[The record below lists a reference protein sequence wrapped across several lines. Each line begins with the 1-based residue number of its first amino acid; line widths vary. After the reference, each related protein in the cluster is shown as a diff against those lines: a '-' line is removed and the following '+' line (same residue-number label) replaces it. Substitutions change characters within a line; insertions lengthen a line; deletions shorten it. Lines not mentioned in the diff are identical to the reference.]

1 MGEALSRLDGRTTQS
16 VTKDHSLLDLK
27 PMFKLINARIM
38 TTNPFQAG
46 AGSTTEMLELL
57 SKQRESFLRAG
68 IPDARARKAALQR
81 LRATVLAN
89 RKALSEAVSADF
101 GHRSHYE
108 TEIMEVVVTVQAID
122 YLLSNTKRFMKPER
136 RHVAISYKSGRAH
149 VEYQPKGV
157 VGIMAPW
164 NYPFSLTMI
173 PLATALAAGNRV
185 MLKPSELTPRTSQV
199 IGEMLATVFSSEE
212 VAVVLGGPEVGA
224 AFSGLAF
231 DHLLFTGST
240 KVGRLVM
247 KAASDN
253 LVPVTLELGG
263 KSPAIIGRGKVTPR
277 TVKSIVFGKLSN
289 AGQTCIAPDYLL
301 LHKDDLQAFVA
312 LYSSTVSHAYP
323 DGPTSKDYSSIV
335 NDGHYTRL
343 RGLLEDARK
352 NGAQIMEV
360 GQRPDTAANRVRTI
374 APTLVIGAPDDS
386 AIMEEE
392 IFGPL
397 LPVRTYSSIEEV
409 IDFVNARPRPLALY
423 YFGPEGED
431 RDALLART
439 TSGNVGI
446 NNTLLHIAQDDLPF
460 GGIGPSGMGAYHGV
474 EGFRSMSHA
483 KGIFVQ
489 GRWNFANLLRAPFGK
504 LTDLVVR
511 SVLGR
516 GPQF

>member
-1 MGEALSRLDGRTTQS
+1 META
-16 VTKDHSLLDLK
+16 
-27 PMFKLINARIM
+27 
-38 TTNPFQAG
+38 QAG
-46 AGSTTEMLELL
+46 ADGTAEMMTLL
-57 SKQRESFLRAG
+57 SKQREAFLRAG
-68 IPDARARKAALQR
+68 TPDARTRKAGLRR
-81 LRATVLAN
+81 LRAAILAN
-89 RKALSEAVSADF
+89 RKALSKAVSSDF

-108 TEIMEVVVTVQAID
+108 TEIMEVLVTIQAID
-122 YLLSNTKRFMKPER
+122 YLLRNTKRFMKPER
-136 RHVAISYKSGRAH
+136 RHVAFSYKSGRAH
-149 VEYQPKGV
+149 IEYQPKGV
-157 VGIMAPW
+157 VGVMAPW

-185 MLKPSELTPRTSQV
+185 MIKPSELTPRTSEV
-199 IGEMLATVFSSEE
+199 IREMLAEAFSSDE

-224 AFSGLAF
+224 AFSGLAL

-240 KVGRLVM
+240 KVGRFVM

-253 LVPVTLELGG
+253 LVPLTLELGG
-263 KSPAIIGRGKVTPR
+263 KSPAIVGKGEVSQR

-301 LHKDDLQAFVA
+301 VHEADLKAFVA
-312 LYSSTVSHAYP
+312 LYDTTVSDAYP

-335 NDGHYTRL
+335 NDGHYNRL
-343 RGLLEDARK
+343 KSLLDDARR
-352 NGAQIMEV
+352 NGAEIVEV
-360 GQRPDTAANRVRTI
+360 GRNPDTAANRARTI
-374 APTLVIGAPDDS
+374 PPTLVIGASDDS

-392 IFGPL
+392 IFGPI
-397 LPVRTYSSIEEV
+397 LPVRTYSSIDEV
-409 IDFVNARPRPLALY
+409 IDFVNTRPRPLALY

-460 GGIGPSGMGAYHGV
+460 GGVGPSGMGAYHGI

-483 KGIFVQ
+483 KGVFVQ

-504 LTDLVVR
+504 LTDLAVR

-516 GPQF
+516 GPEF